1 MELQKVRGIVL
12 RELPLGE
19 ADKLLIVFSD
29 TNGRISVSAKGAKKP
44 GSRFIAASQLFA
56 YSEMELLKGKN
67 MYILRNAEML
77 ASFFNLRND
86 FDTLTAASNV
96 ARLASRVI
104 QEELPD
110 TDTLQLVLKT
120 LALLDKGGR
129 DPSLI
134 ASTFALRL
142 IKVQGMLASPADLD
156 LANADTLQSGTR
168 AAIDYISAAPDEKLF
183 AFSVSDA
190 VKTQLTQIAE
200 ILTRRCFEL

>member
-1 MELQKVRGIVL
+1 MELQKTRGIVL

-56 YSEMELLKGKN
+56 YSEMELIKGKS

-77 ASFFNLRND
+77 ESFFNLRND

-110 TDTLQLVLKT
+110 RETLRLVLKT

-129 DPSLI
+129 DPALI
-134 ASTFALRL
+134 ASIFALRL
-142 IKVQGMLASPADLD
+142 LKVQGMLSSLSDLE
-156 LANADTLQSGTR
+156 LPDTDSLKAGTR
-168 AAIDYISAAPDEKLF
+168 AAFDYVCTATDEKLF
-183 AFSVSDA
+183 AFSVSDE
-190 VKTQLTQIAE
+190 VKAEFSQMAE
-200 ILTRRCFEL
+200 ILTRKYFEL